1 MSTPAL
7 PVVALLGSSIL
18 GWFPDLLSDDE
29 SWGLAVSPHT
39 FGGPEVGG
47 PASRFLIAV
56 GVVGVLLHLPLI
68 CTHLPNG
75 FLFYIWDIILA
86 VACCWLHWVLLL
98 LILGILALNDPSACS
113 RSTLR
118 EGQSYC
124 TRLAALEL
132 WLRPLPALALRYH

>member
-1 MSTPAL
+1 MSPGDLLYHPIHLGALRWGAL
-7 PVVALLGSSIL
+7 PPV
-18 GWFPDLLSDDE
+18 
-29 SWGLAVSPHT
+29 
-39 FGGPEVGG
+39 
-47 PASRFLIAV
+47 FLIAV